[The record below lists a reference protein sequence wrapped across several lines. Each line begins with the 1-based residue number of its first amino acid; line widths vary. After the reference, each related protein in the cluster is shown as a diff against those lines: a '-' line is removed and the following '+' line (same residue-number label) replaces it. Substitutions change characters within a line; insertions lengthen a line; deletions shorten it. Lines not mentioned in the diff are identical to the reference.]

1 MESKAGFVNIIGNPN
16 VGKSTLMNAMLGERL
31 SIITSKAQT
40 TRQRILGI
48 YNEPGVQIVFSDLPG
63 ILKPKY
69 KLQESMVKS
78 INAALE
84 DADILV
90 YMTDVIEAPEKHA
103 EYLDKINQLDIP
115 LLLLI
120 NKIDLSDQ
128 DAVVALAEKWK
139 TLLPKAETFFVSALN
154 QFNIDGVFQR
164 VKELL
169 PESPPYYPGDEIS
182 DKPMRFFVA
191 EMIREKA
198 LEKYRQEIPYSI
210 EVQVESFKEE
220 ENIVRIEAVIHVDKP
235 SQKGILI
242 GKGGLALKKLGT
254 EARESIE
261 DFLQKKVFLK
271 LFVKVSKNWRD
282 NQHKLKSFGY

>member
-48 YNEPGVQIVFSDLPG
+48 YNEPGLQIVFSDLPG

-69 KLQESMVKS
+69 KLQESMLKA
-78 INAALE
+78 IDTALE
-84 DADILV
+84 DADILLYV
-90 YMTDVIEAPEKHA
+90 TDVIEEPEKHA
-103 EYLDKINQLDIP
+103 EYFDKINKLEIP

-120 NKIDLSDQ
+120 NKIDRSDQ
-128 DAVVALAEKWK
+128 ATVVELSKKWK
-139 TLLPKAETFFVSALN
+139 ALLPNAEPFFVSALN
-154 QFNIDGVFQR
+154 RFNTGGVLQR

-169 PESPPYYPGDEIS
+169 PESPPYYPGEEIS

-210 EVQVESFKEE
+210 EVQIESFKEE
-220 ENIVRIEAVIHVDKP
+220 ENIIRIEAVIHVDKP

-242 GKGGLALKKLGT
+242 GKGGLAMKNLGT

-282 NQHKLKSFGY
+282 NQQKLKSFGY